1 MRVAFF
7 ALAFAFLLGI
17 HGSMCAQTNLEV
29 ISAFEAGFPRQK
41 QFDTIFDFVV
51 PDKHESKWRQIPWIP
66 SLWEGIE
73 TAEKAN
79 KPMFIWAMNG
89 DPLGCV

>member
-7 ALAFAFLLGI
+7 ALAFAFLFG
-17 HGSMCAQTNLEV
+17 GSGSLCAQTNLEV
-29 ISAFEAGFPRQK
+29 ISAFEAGFPRHQ
-41 QFDTIFDFVV
+41 QFDTIFKFIV
-51 PDKHESKWRQIPWIP
+51 PDKQEAKWRQISWVP
-66 SLWEGIE
+66 SLWDGIE
-73 TAEKAN
+73 AADKAN